1 MHRAVKSDGSE
12 GKGIGPFADKWEE
25 SEAGEQENEIAR
37 AGNTSAQPGSAID
50 L

>member
-1 MHRAVKSDGSE
+1 MHRAVESYGSE
-12 GKGIGPFADKWEE
+12 GKGIGPLGDKWEE
-25 SEAGEQENEIAR
+25 SEAGKEENEVAR